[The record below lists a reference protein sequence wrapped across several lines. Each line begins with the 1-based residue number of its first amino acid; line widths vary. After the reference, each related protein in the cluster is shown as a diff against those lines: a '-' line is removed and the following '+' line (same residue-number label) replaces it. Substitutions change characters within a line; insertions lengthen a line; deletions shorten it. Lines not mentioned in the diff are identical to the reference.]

1 MKEIEDPYLYPE
13 KDAKGYPVLKN
24 KFGIRSYH
32 SLDKIEAE
40 LSSLKEVILNDAK
53 IERTFDLEHL
63 KKIHKHLFG
72 SVYEWAGETRTIN
85 MSKEGSRFMPE
96 NLIETFSDIV
106 TDKLKSENYFKG
118 QPKEKFVD
126 SLSNFY
132 KTWNEIHPFREGN
145 GRSTRILLAE
155 VSENAGYVFRQEVVE
170 RNKQL
175 WNRAAARSVTSNG
188 NDQTELKAL
197 MTQIVI
203 DARAY
208 HLARTKPEI
217 AMRKYPELMPIYMDI
232 NQKLKTIDPKIPDYD
247 KEYNH
252 VMNGEFK
259 KHVYEINAGKSKFI
273 TSLPGMPKEPEQAAM
288 KTTHAVADKGRTTS
302 KNLGT
307 TKDRSKGMEM

>member
-24 KFGIRSYH
+24 KFGIRNYQ

-40 LSSLKEVILNDAK
+40 LSSLKEVLLKEAK

-72 SVYEWAGETRTIN
+72 SIYEWAGETRTIN
-85 MSKEGSRFMPE
+85 MSKAGSRFMPE
-96 NLIETFSDIV
+96 NLIVTFSDIV
-106 TDKLKSENYFKG
+106 TDKLRNENYFKG

-197 MTQIVI
+197 MSQIVI

-208 HLARTKPEI
+208 HLSRTKPEI
-217 AMRKYPELMPIYMDI
+217 ALKKFPELLPIYVDI
-232 NQKLKTIDPKIPDYD
+232 NNKIKEIDPKSPDYN
-247 KEYNH
+247 KEYNN
-252 VMNGEFK
+252 VMSREFRQ
-259 KHVYEINAGKSKFI
+259 HVYEINAGKSKFI
-273 TSLPGMPKEPEQAAM
+273 TTLPGLQKEPVAAVSKVQA
-288 KTTHAVADKGRTTS
+288 DDQKGKSETKNTS
-302 KNLGT
+302 VSKG
-307 TKDRSKGMEM
+307 RSKGLER